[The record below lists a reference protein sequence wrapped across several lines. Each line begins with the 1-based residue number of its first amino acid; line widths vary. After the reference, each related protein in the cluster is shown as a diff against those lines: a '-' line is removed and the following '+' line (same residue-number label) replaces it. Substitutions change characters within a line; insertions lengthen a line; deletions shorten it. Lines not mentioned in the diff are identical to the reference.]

1 MNAQNLRWWSPITH
15 MGVRKWCF
23 LDVQKWL
30 EIYVFLFFSAP
41 ANHFSPSLHL
51 DVISN
56 SWCIHQKKETAG
68 MGCTIC
74 VGFYCSLFSGL
85 IRNIS
90 IYNMARPSKYSQNNV
105 KVLKLWVKQKTIS
118 VHLEGLGRC
127 IHGKV
132 RPCFPYQISS
142 AMAGDDFICN
152 NQH

>member
-1 MNAQNLRWWSPITH
+1 MCSCFFQHQQIISPQVYIL
-15 MGVRKWCF
+15 MSFQIV
-23 LDVQKWL
+23 DVYTK
-30 EIYVFLFFSAP
+30 
-41 ANHFSPSLHL
+41 
-51 DVISN
+51 
-56 SWCIHQKKETAG
+56 KKETAG